1 VSPSEL
7 LFLILRKSSKKP
19 MKAKEI
25 VVTRTT
31 QIYLLLKSAQRRVE
45 INIDEIIK
53 MPPIVG
59 VPVFL

>member
-1 VSPSEL
+1 
-7 LFLILRKSSKKP
+7 